1 MTALCVVCSMAWAW
15 AWQVAF
21 FSPRLGMVS
30 KPAGTMG
37 AKVLCPASWSP
48 AGMPPGIY
56 EALHCTVS
64 CPHFCPP
71 TVPPATPGCAAKLC
85 ALKSAAASRA
95 PCCPEYIHE
104 APR

>member
-71 TVPPATPGCAAKLC
+71 TVPPSHPGVRRQAVCTEKC
-85 ALKSAAASRA
+85 GSQPRALLS
-95 PCCPEYIHE
+95 
-104 APR
+104 